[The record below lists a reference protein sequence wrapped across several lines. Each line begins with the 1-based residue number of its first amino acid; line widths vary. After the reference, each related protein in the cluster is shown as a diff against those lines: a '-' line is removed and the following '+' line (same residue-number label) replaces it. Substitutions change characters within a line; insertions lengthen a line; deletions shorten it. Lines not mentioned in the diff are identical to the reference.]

1 MDEDKKNLHRVKF
14 LDYKLQNGVT
24 YYSIS
29 VTTYTNSESWI
40 FESRYRQMLELHEQI
55 LSTFSIKL
63 PSFPPK
69 KWPGNLNAD
78 FISQRQKSLENY
90 FNNLLKVVNLEKVP
104 ILKNFLYQ
112 SYKKKEE
119 KPKTLAIPTLPNP
132 LPQKTIVKEAIKE
145 DKPNFEKVI
154 ENLKYVDL
162 TTNLESPEE
171 EEVKEKRE
179 KYRVFVF
186 NLKLKFPKKFALPEM
201 KNSKIL
207 ENLANNANFAENT
220 EITKPSL
227 ARKNLGFFTALN
239 ECMESLIKEL
249 DHTEH
254 LVIKSQ
260 LVYCFQSWIIHN

>member
-14 LDYKLQNGVT
+14 LDYKVRNNVT
-24 YYSIS
+24 FYSIS
-29 VTTYTNSESWI
+29 VTTYTNSESWL
-40 FESRYRQMLELHEQI
+40 FESRYRQMHELHEQI
-55 LSTFSIKL
+55 LRDYSLKL

-90 FNNLLKVVNLEKVP
+90 FNNLLKVLNLDNVA
-104 ILKNFLYQ
+104 ILKTFLYQ
-112 SYKKKEE
+112 GYKKKED
-119 KPKTLAIPTLPNP
+119 KPKIPDSSVIPY
-132 LPQKTIVKEAIKE
+132 KEVFKQNDIKE
-145 DKPNFEKVI
+145 EKPNFEKVI

-162 TTNLESPEE
+162 TTNLECPEE

-179 KYRVFVF
+179 KYHGFVF
-186 NLKLKFPKKFALPEM
+186 NLKLKFPKKFCLPEM
-201 KNSKIL
+201 KAILKENGKEFGENSDMIR
-207 ENLANNANFAENT
+207 
-220 EITKPSL
+220 PSL
-227 ARKNLGFFTALN
+227 ASKNLGFIIALN

-260 LVYCFQSWIIHN
+260 LVYCFQS